1 MHVGIMRLLP
11 CGILLLFL
19 TQNAGTQ
26 LMEPPSGQASRS
38 LRQVTGGLI
47 LDGLPSSM
55 DPFTLTLLDDQDSST
70 QASSDRDPAQQPP
83 ESDQGGADKNQRQP
97 EPYSKDEFPRWARD
111 LWRFTVIFVGS
122 IPFTYFFTMEGY
134 DFYKYAESGF
144 SSDSTPWPFRGAAE
158 IQYSSNEQFWIIFSA
173 LTASFL
179 ISTADFLIGR
189 LSKPDGNR

>member
-1 MHVGIMRLLP
+1 MRRLIP
-11 CGILLLFL
+11 CGLLLLFI
-19 TQNAGTQ
+19 TQNAAAQ

-38 LRQVTGGLI
+38 LRQVTGGLD

-55 DPFTLTLLDDQDSST
+55 DPFTLTPLDDQDSST
-70 QASSDRDPAQQPP
+70 HASSDQEPAPKPP
-83 ESDQGGADKNQRQP
+83 EQAPGEAEKGQRQP

-122 IPFTYFFTMEGY
+122 FPFTYFFTMEGY

-144 SSDSTPWPFRGAAE
+144 SSDSMPWPFRGAAE

-189 LSKPDGNR
+189 LSKPNGNR

>member
-1 MHVGIMRLLP
+1 
-11 CGILLLFL
+11 
-19 TQNAGTQ
+19 
-26 LMEPPSGQASRS
+26 MEPPVGQASLS
-38 LRQVTGGLI
+38 LRQITGGLN

-55 DPFTLTLLDDQDSST
+55 DPFTLVLLDDQDSST
-70 QASSDRDPAQQPP
+70 QASSDQKPAPQTP
-83 ESDQGGADKNQRQP
+83 EQAAGEEDKDQRQP

-122 IPFTYFFTMEGY
+122 FPFTYFFTMEGY
-134 DFYKYAESGF
+134 DFYKYARSGF

-189 LSKPDGNR
+189 LSKPNGNR